1 MNWVSL
7 LLIVTNVIFSYQG
20 FRDKEFFER
29 YKFEVEKILIY
40 KDYKRILTS
49 GFLHVNWLHLLFNM
63 FSLWVFS
70 GALQSILG
78 AAQFLLIYFA
88 GLVGGNLLA
97 LRIHRGDSAYSV
109 VGASGA
115 ICSVLFASIAIF
127 PGQMISFFGLFALPS
142 WLYGLLFTAFSI
154 YGIRSRQNNV
164 GHESHLGGALVG
176 MLLVLL
182 LHPRAFLENY
192 IPILILTVPTIL
204 FIYFI
209 LTRPHALLVDNL
221 FFKENKYNYSID
233 HLYNA
238 ERNKRQQEID
248 RILEKIH
255 RKGMNSLTKKEK
267 ETLRENSQKNK

>member
-1 MNWVSL
+1 MTWVSL
-7 LLIVTNVIFSYQG
+7 LLIITNVIFSYQG
-20 FRDKEFFER
+20 FRDPEFFER

-40 KDYKRILTS
+40 RDYKRILTS

-78 AAQFLLIYFA
+78 PAQFLLIYFA
-88 GLVGGNLLA
+88 GLVGGNLLS
-97 LRIHRGDSAYSV
+97 LRIHRGDSTYSV

-142 WLYGLLFTAFSI
+142 WIYGLLFTAFSI

-164 GHESHLGGALVG
+164 GHEAHLGGALVG

-182 LHPRAFLENY
+182 LHPYAFIENY
-192 IPILILTVPTIL
+192 IPILILTVPTLL

-221 FFKENKYNYSID
+221 FFKENKDNYSID

-238 ERNKRQQEID
+238 ERNKRKQEID

-255 RKGMNSLTKKEK
+255 KKGMKSLTKKERDA
-267 ETLRENSQKNK
+267 LNENSKKN